1 MSAAESRPVL
11 NQSLYIFASKI
22 AGYAVRLIL
31 PYFLVRLLSVSDFGA
46 YRQFFLLD
54 MYIGAL
60 LQLGLTQA
68 LYYFIPRDVRN
79 AGAYLL
85 NSVLM
90 NLLRLGIGF
99 TVIGLASGP
108 ISQWLNM
115 AILKDAFWMLT
126 LYSVTMIL
134 AVSCDTY
141 LIARQKV
148 KASAAFE
155 VLGQTLASVVCVAV
169 AFLTR
174 RLDAILIG
182 LVAARIVQLVA
193 MSAYIHWRL
202 HGFKSERYFFGIREQ
217 IRYGMVLGASGPMF
231 TMLMRLHEFF
241 VSRYYGTEAYGIYSA
256 GCTELPIIQLFVQS
270 LAAVALVQF
279 AKLEQDN
286 DWEGIRALWRKVLTS
301 SYAVAL
307 PVIAVLLLVSKPL
320 ILFMF
325 TETSAEALPIFQVN
339 TLAKI
344 GLVFNSALVLR
355 AMNRND
361 ISIWTNAI
369 TLVLAPLLLYVGMK
383 LGGMVGI
390 IAAQALLMIGC
401 RLLGNVIL
409 NRIIPAPLPYVVRPG
424 ELLDFY
430 RDTWLK
436 ARERISSRRRARHG
450 GL

>member
-1 MSAAESRPVL
+1 ML

-22 AGYAVRLIL
+22 ASYGVRLLL

-46 YRQFFLLD
+46 YRQFFLLE

-60 LQLGLTQA
+60 FQLGLTQA

-90 NLLRLGIGF
+90 NLLIFGIGF
-99 TVIGLASGP
+99 TVVGLASHP
-108 ISQWLNM
+108 ISRWLNM
-115 AILKDAFWMLT
+115 AILKDAFWMLA

-134 AVSCDTY
+134 AISCDTY

-148 KASAAFE
+148 KISAAFE

-169 AFLTR
+169 AFWTR
-174 RLDAILIG
+174 RLDAILVG
-182 LVAARIVQLVA
+182 LVAARIVQLAA
-193 MSAYIHWRL
+193 MLAFIHWRM
-202 HGFKSERYFFGIREQ
+202 HGFRSERYFFGIRAQ
-217 IRYGMVLGASGPMF
+217 IRYGVVLGASGTLF
-231 TMLMRLHEFF
+231 TMLVRMHEFF

-256 GCTELPIIQLFVQS
+256 GCTELPIIQIFVQS
-270 LAAVALVQF
+270 IAAVALGQF

-286 DWEGIRALWRKVLTS
+286 DWEGIRTLWRRVLTS

-320 ILFMF
+320 VLFMF
-325 TETSAEALPIFQVN
+325 TDTYAQAIPIFQVN
-339 TLAKI
+339 TVAKF
-344 GLVFNSALVLR
+344 GLVFNAALVLR

-369 TLVLAPLLLYVGMK
+369 PLVVAPVLLYVGMK

-390 IAAQALLMIGC
+390 ITAHAILMIGC
-401 RLLGNVIL
+401 RLLSNVFM
-409 NRIIPAPLPYVVRPG
+409 NRVIPAPLPYVVRPS

-430 RDTWLK
+430 RESWLK
-436 ARERISSRRRARHG
+436 VRSRLSSRRRVPREKPRAD
-450 GL
+450 